1 MVSPGA
7 SWGSESDGVELRP
20 LRASDFDRVLELE
33 RQLFGRGAWTYGM
46 LAEELAGLGR
56 WYVVAT
62 DRGEPGTGKT
72 AAGPEPVVGYAGLWF
87 DGDVT
92 QVMTIGVD
100 PAYQRRGVGR
110 TLLQALVD
118 RSRQL
123 GAEAV
128 LLEVR
133 VDNDPALTLYERFGF
148 ERLGVRKRYYQ
159 PENKDAYTMRLE
171 LRAKELADS
180 EDASRD
186 RDGSGEGTDGV
197 GTADDDGAA
206 EGAAGTKGDA
216 A

>member
-7 SWGSESDGVELRP
+7 PWGSESDGVELRP

-62 DRGEPGTGKT
+62 DKGEPGTGKT

-159 PENKDAYTMRLE
+159 PENKDAYTMRLD
-171 LRAKELADS
+171 LRADEIADADQDVS
-180 EDASRD
+180 GDGGAS
-186 RDGSGEGTDGV
+186 GV
-197 GTADDDGAA
+197 GADVGAADDDGAA